1 MIGKAPPQNQ
11 MNLFRPMLHDFI
23 DMEHEL
29 VILANRIDWGFYER
43 SFARLYSRRGKPS
56 MPIRFMTGALLL
68 KKMYDLSYTSLAGQ
82 WVSNPYMQYFCGEAC
97 FRHKFPCDPSDFA
110 HFKRRIGEKGLELIY
125 SALPAAKKDIPENA
139 DA

>member
-23 DMEHEL
+23 NMEHEL
-29 VILANRIDWGFYER
+29 VLLAGKIDWGFFER
-43 SFARLYSRRGKPS
+43 TFARHYSRRGKPS

-68 KKMYDLSYTSLAGQ
+68 KRMYNLTYTELAQ
-82 WVSNPYMQYFCGEAC
+82 RWISNPYMQYFCGEAC

-110 HFKRRIGEKGLELIY
+110 HFKRRIGEEGLEMIY
-125 SALPAAKKDIPENA
+125 SILQGSKEAVPEN
-139 DA
+139 